1 MHVCNCSL
9 IYELFIAPSIADV
22 NFRFLSFFSLQTT
35 EIEVRIR
42 ETHDDAGVVGLHGI
56 VRSVSGS
63 LCSVFV
69 RDEDKT
75 VSPAA
80 RHLAKR
86 L

>member
-1 MHVCNCSL
+1 MHLSFSNPVH
-9 IYELFIAPSIADV
+9 PSIH
-22 NFRFLSFFSLQTT
+22 LTFSHPVRPSTSISVFAQTT

-75 VSPAA
+75 VSY
-80 RHLAKR
+80 K
-86 L
+86 